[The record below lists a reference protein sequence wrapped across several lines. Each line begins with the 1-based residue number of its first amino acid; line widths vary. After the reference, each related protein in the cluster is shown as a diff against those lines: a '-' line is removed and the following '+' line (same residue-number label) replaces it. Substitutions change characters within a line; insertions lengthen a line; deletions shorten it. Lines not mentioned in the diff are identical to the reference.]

1 MVNGSPNHL
10 SLQRQPRFLLETGLL
25 FLATVLL
32 LADLFVSW
40 RSPIGVRSEPDQSP
54 SRVLPEFLRSVAGS
68 RPSHR
73 VVSLEPCRRSSG
85 VLPGSLWHHVGIL
98 AEPEPSP
105 AGVFAEPSRIPPE
118 SSRSFFGALPAFF
131 WSPARILMASCRN
144 LGGARAEY
152 CWSFRGA
159 LPGPCRHPAGIM
171 SASCRNHG
179 GVFAG
184 PYRHPVG
191 VVPELWRSHG
201 GALAESCPLA
211 FDYCRHAGCRCV

>member
-40 RSPIGVRSEPDQSP
+40 RSPIGVRSEP
-54 SRVLPEFLRSVAGS
+54 
-68 RPSHR
+68 
-73 VVSLEPCRRSSG
+73 
-85 VLPGSLWHHVGIL
+85 
-98 AEPEPSP
+98 EPSA
-105 AGVFAEPSRIPPE
+105 AGVFAEPIAISPE
-118 SSRSFFGALPAFF
+118 SSRSFFGALSAFF

-144 LGGARAEY
+144 LGGARAEF

-159 LPGPCRHPAGIM
+159 EQD
-171 SASCRNHG
+171 SARVIAEFLWSLVGVLLESCRNHG
-179 GVFAG
+179 GVFAE
-184 PYRHPVG
+184 PCRHPVG

-201 GALAESCPLA
+201 GALA
-211 FDYCRHAGCRCV
+211 

>member
-40 RSPIGVRSEPDQSP
+40 RSPIGVRSEP
-54 SRVLPEFLRSVAGS
+54 
-68 RPSHR
+68 
-73 VVSLEPCRRSSG
+73 
-85 VLPGSLWHHVGIL
+85 
-98 AEPEPSP
+98 EPSA
-105 AGVFAEPSRIPPE
+105 AGVFAEPIAISPE
-118 SSRSFFGALPAFF
+118 SSRSFFGALSAFF

-144 LGGARAEY
+144 LGGARAEF

-159 LPGPCRHPAGIM
+159 LPGPCRHPAVIMAESLRGPIGIL
-171 SASCRNHG
+171 SESCRSL
-179 GVFAG
+179 
-184 PYRHPVG
+184 G
-191 VVPELWRSHG
+191 VVMPELWRSHG
-201 GALAESCPLA
+201 GALASSCPLA

>member
-118 SSRSFFGALPAFF
+118 SSRSFFGALSAFF
-131 WSPARILMASCRN
+131 WSPARILMASRRN
-144 LGGARAEY
+144 LGGARAEP
-152 CWSFRGA
+152 CRSFRGA
-159 LPGPCRHPAGIM
+159 EQDSARVIAEFLWSLAGVLLESCQDPYGIMSESWRSPSRVLLEFPRSPAGAL
-171 SASCRNHG
+171 SASCRNH
-179 GVFAG
+179 AG
-184 PYRHPVG
+184 ILP
-191 VVPELWRSHG
+191 
-201 GALAESCPLA
+201 
-211 FDYCRHAGCRCV
+211 